1 MSENIH
7 ICSLSKK
14 ENSGFPK
21 LPPNASC
28 GSRFIRR
35 LRKFVAINPNNAR
48 CKTYFRNRSGLIT
61 EAKKYAAS
69 PYFFVIHPF
78 SNCHAFLEVTF
89 FVAWLYSL
97 FLSPLVVFYPVPNSD
112 TLHDKVEYYFV
123 LNVQRLLVIS
133 FFFTGYVDK
142 KSQNIIIEPKK
153 IILRYLRTYFIF
165 DLIATGSVTSPVE
178 EYVQKNYAEYF
189 YFSVKSA
196 EYFLIVLCY
205 YVRFNTVTNYM
216 TDIFQILKLPRRIQ
230 SILGHV
236 LRTYLILHLFTCML
250 YGIPRALYNDHWP
263 EESWL
268 TKTRPRPEDG
278 TILPKYLD
286 CLMVASCYFFGASH
300 DLYNVDLPNEQLC
313 LSIVTL
319 FGRLYTL
326 FLLADLLRVFGIA
339 QVAESNYE
347 QELCCLEEYMT
358 SKNLPEKLRKRL
370 RNFYEY
376 KLRRRLFNEREIFST
391 LSEHL
396 RTELF
401 LFSARKLIQRLF
413 VFRSV
418 PKPVVSS
425 LISLM
430 KMEIY
435 SPREIIIKMGT
446 TVENVSF
453 ISSGTVS
460 VINQEGTE
468 LCHLEDADEF
478 GIISSV
484 TDDKQIYQ
492 IEAVEPTEIIY
503 INKQYFLNILHNYGD
518 VLAKMDEMVKQ
529 RLARLMKIQ
538 EHIKKGGSNIIS
550 DLRNGNLLERFH
562 KRPLIVIE

>member
-1 MSENIH
+1 MPENVH
-7 ICSLSKK
+7 VCSLPKQ

-35 LRKFVAINPNNAR
+35 LRKFTAINPNNAK
-48 CKTYFRNRSGLIT
+48 CKTFFRNRSGLVA
-61 EAKKYAAS
+61 EAKHCANS

-78 SNCHAFLEVTF
+78 SNCHSIIEVTF

-97 FLSPLVVFYPVPNSD
+97 IIGPLVAFEPLRSTNKLYD
-112 TLHDKVEYYFV
+112 IVEHYFL
-123 LNVQRLLVIS
+123 LNIQRLLVIS
-133 FFFTGYVDK
+133 FFFNGYVDQK
-142 KSQNIIIEPKK
+142 TQNIIIDPRK
-153 IILRYLRTYFIF
+153 IALRYFRTYMFF
-165 DLIATGSVTSPVE
+165 DLIATESITSPIQQYIAKYYVE
-178 EYVQKNYAEYF
+178 EVSFTVNSGIRIF
-189 YFSVKSA
+189 
-196 EYFLIVLCY
+196 IILCY
-205 YVRFNTVTNYM
+205 YVRFNTVIYYLR
-216 TDIFQILKLPRRIQ
+216 DISLIVKLPRGVKVIFVH
-230 SILGHV
+230 I
-236 LRTYLILHLFTCML
+236 LRTYLILHLFTCIL
-250 YGIPRALYNDHWP
+250 YGVPKTLYFDNWP
-263 EESWL
+263 EQSWL
-268 TKTRPRPEDG
+268 VQAHIHVTG
-278 TILPKYLD
+278 NSSLMNKYLE
-286 CLMVASCYFFGASH
+286 CFLVAVCYFFGASH
-300 DLYNVDLPNEQLC
+300 GVYDVNLPNEQLC

-347 QELCCLEEYMT
+347 QQLCCLEEYMT

-376 KLRRRLFNEREIFST
+376 KLRRRHFNEHEIFST

-401 LFSARKLIQRLF
+401 LFAARKLIKRLF
-413 VFRSV
+413 VFKTV
-418 PKPVVSS
+418 PKSIVYS

-430 KMEIY
+430 KLEIY
-435 SPREIIIKMGT
+435 SPRDIIVKFGA
-446 TVENVSF
+446 TVDNVYF

-460 VINQEGTE
+460 VINQEGAE

-484 TDDKQIYQ
+484 TDDKQMYQ

-503 INKQYFLNILHNYGD
+503 INKQLFSKYPP
-518 VLAKMDEMVKQ
+518 Q
-529 RLARLMKIQ
+529 
-538 EHIKKGGSNIIS
+538 S
-550 DLRNGNLLERFH
+550 
-562 KRPLIVIE
+562 